1 MRIPYTKKELFGIG
15 VVVALFIAAQYFA
28 RNYSVQIQSVISTE
42 QQGVAMVLYGLFAI
56 AAVVVAPIASLPLV
70 PVVAAIWGSFATVV
84 VTAIAWTLGSII
96 AFLLARTYGR
106 QVIGKVVDMESM
118 QKLEAM
124 MGADNVFVS
133 ALLLRMV
140 VPVDIL
146 SYALGLF
153 STIRLVPYSVATA
166 IGIVPFVVFFSYAIW
181 IPPFWQAFIA
191 VGIFSTVIVILKKG
205 LKTKKVS

>member
-1 MRIPYTKKELFGIG
+1 
-15 VVVALFIAAQYFA
+15 
-28 RNYSVQIQSVISTE
+28 
-42 QQGVAMVLYGLFAI
+42 
-56 AAVVVAPIASLPLV
+56 VVAPIASLPLV

-84 VTAIAWTLGSII
+84 GTAIAWTLGSII

-106 QVIGKVVDMESM
+106 QVIGKVVDMKSM

-133 ALLLRMV
+133 TLLLRMV